1 MKSINNIIEF
11 YETGRIS
18 LFEISERYY
27 YDFFNS
33 NQERWVFVSFITGF
47 QECNVYTKKGTILTA
62 LQKLEGSTTFPIV
75 FDEEGKR
82 LSYDETEN
90 VVDDIVYNNSFNCHG
105 FTFLNGKFW
114 FLLDNQKADLL
125 IKENEY
131 IPCTLDTLKEGGVC
145 FYYNYQNQL
154 IHSAR
159 MKDGVV
165 QSKFG
170 INTIIT
176 RSEQEIID
184 KYKGMHLDVSKTRYF
199 NLSD

>member
-27 YDFFNS
+27 YDFFDS
-33 NQERWVFVSFITGF
+33 NQQHWVFVSFITGF

-62 LQKLEGSTTFPIV
+62 LQKLEGATTFPIV
-75 FDEEGKR
+75 FNVDGKR
-82 LSYDETEN
+82 LSYDETDK
-90 VVDDIVYNNSFNCHG
+90 VVDDLVYNNSFNCHG

-114 FLLDNQKADLL
+114 FLLDNQKAELL
-125 IKENEY
+125 IQENDY
-131 IPCTLDTLKEGGVC
+131 TPCTLDTLQEGGIC
-145 FYYNYQNQL
+145 LYYNYQNQL
-154 IHSAR
+154 IHSAK
-159 MKDGVV
+159 MLDGVV

-184 KYKGMHLDVSKTRYF
+184 KYEGLHLDTTKSKYF
-199 NLSD
+199 NVV

>member
-27 YDFFNS
+27 YDFFDS
-33 NQERWVFVSFITGF
+33 HQHHWVFVSFITGF

-62 LQKLEGSTTFPIV
+62 LQKLDGATTFPIV
-75 FDEEGKR
+75 FNVDGKR
-82 LSYDETEN
+82 LSYDETDK
-90 VVDDIVYNNSFNCHG
+90 VVDDLVYNNSFNCHG

-114 FLLDNQKADLL
+114 FLLDNQKAELL
-125 IKENEY
+125 IQENDY
-131 IPCTLDTLKEGGVC
+131 TPCTLDTLQEGGIC
-145 FYYNYQNQL
+145 LYYNYQNQL
-154 IHSAR
+154 IHSAK
-159 MKDGVV
+159 MVDGLV

-170 INTIIT
+170 INTVIT

-184 KYKGMHLDVSKTRYF
+184 KYEGLHLDTTKSRYF
-199 NLSD
+199 NVS